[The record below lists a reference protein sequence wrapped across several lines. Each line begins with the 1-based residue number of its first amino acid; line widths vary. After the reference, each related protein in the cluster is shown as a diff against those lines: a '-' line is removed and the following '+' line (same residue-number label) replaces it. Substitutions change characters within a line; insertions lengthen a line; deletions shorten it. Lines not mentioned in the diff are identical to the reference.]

1 MKQRY
6 LDLMEQAVDAY
17 TDEHIASYTREV
29 RENGLREHGYPRLTA
44 NIGILLAHGRHPE
57 RRDIF
62 ADMMEL
68 CCREILV
75 ARARTDAAGN
85 DFSVKEIVFCIEE
98 VEKAGL
104 FDRTVTDGWR
114 NILAQI
120 DPYAVY
126 TCIAAHP
133 PERISNWAAFGAASE
148 QTRLAAGIGNERD
161 FIENQVLSQILSFD
175 ENGMY
180 RDPNEPMVYDFVTR
194 LQLAVCLTEGYDGAG
209 KDELEEAFDRS
220 ALPTLLM
227 QSVSGEIPFGGRS
240 NQFLH
245 NETFYAALCEWYAV
259 RYAQRGNTELA
270 GQFRSAARL
279 AADSLS
285 RWLTAEEVHHIKNRY
300 PPDSRMGCEGYGYF
314 DKYMVTMGSWAYLA
328 YRWANLLPADDSIPE
343 VPCPAQTGGYVWE
356 TGEHFH
362 KMFASCG
369 GYFLEFEKNA
379 DPHYDACGLGRIHRR
394 GVPGELCLTVPFAV
408 HPNYTIGEN
417 NPRALSLCSSLERNG
432 VRQYG
437 ADVPY
442 RTSFTEA
449 SPEKVTVTLENE
461 LGLTETYEITENGIS
476 IRVHGGAGTA
486 YELPVFAFDGAEF
499 TEIAVSENRRELT
512 VTHRGF
518 RCRYT
523 TDGMFEDV
531 GETVRNRNGEYRHY
545 RVSGTGDTVCVSVML
560 ERLNFCK

>member
-1 MKQRY
+1 
-6 LDLMEQAVDAY
+6 MELAVDAY
-17 TDEHIASYTREV
+17 TPEHIASYTRDV

-57 RRDIF
+57 RREIF
-62 ADMMEL
+62 EDMMEL

-104 FDRTVTDGWR
+104 FDPSVTDGWR

-126 TCIAAHP
+126 TCIASRP

-148 QTRLAAGIGNERD
+148 QTRRAAGIGDERD

-194 LQLAVCLTEGYDGAG
+194 LQLAVCLAEGYDGTG
-209 KDELEEAFDRS
+209 KDELEDFFDRS
-220 ALPTLLM
+220 AVPTLLM

-245 NETFYAALCEWYAV
+245 NETFYAALCEFYAV
-259 RYAQRGNTELA
+259 RYARRGEMHLA
-270 GQFRSAARL
+270 GQFKAAARL
-279 AADSLS
+279 AVESLE
-285 RWLTAEEVHHIKNRY
+285 RWLNMEPVHHIKNRF
-300 PPDSRMGCEGYGYF
+300 PLDSRMGCEGYGYF

-328 YRWANLLPADDSIPE
+328 CRMADDSIPE

-356 TGEHFH
+356 TGGHFH
-362 KMFASCG
+362 KTFASCG

-379 DPHYDACGLGRIHRR
+379 DPHYDSCGLGRLHRR
-394 GVPGELCLTVPFAV
+394 GVPGELCLSVPFAK
-408 HPNYTIGEN
+408 HPNYHIGEE
-417 NPRALSLCSSLERNG
+417 NPRALSLCSSKVTDG

-437 ADVPY
+437 ADTAY
-442 RTSFTEA
+442 ETQFAEA
-449 SPEKVTVTLENE
+449 AAERVTVVMKNA
-461 LGLTETYEITENGIS
+461 LGLTEMYEAAETGIGITVTGAEEIAYEI
-476 IRVHGGAGTA
+476 
-486 YELPVFAFDGAEF
+486 PVFADSGEEKTTVTVSDDGK
-499 TEIAVSENRRELT
+499 TLT
-512 VTHRGF
+512 VTHRGH
-518 RCRYT
+518 RCT
-523 TDGMFEDV
+523 WITDGQFEDT
-531 GETVRNRNGEYRHY
+531 GEHFRNRNGEYRGY
-545 RVSGTGDTVCVSVML
+545 RASGKNTVNLTVTM
-560 ERLNFCK
+560 E